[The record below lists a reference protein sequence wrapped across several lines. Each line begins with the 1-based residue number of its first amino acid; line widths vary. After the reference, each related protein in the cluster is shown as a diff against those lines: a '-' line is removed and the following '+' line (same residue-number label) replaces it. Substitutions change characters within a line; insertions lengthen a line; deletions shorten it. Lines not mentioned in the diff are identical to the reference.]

1 MAHPLFEQLAN
12 SSFENMTDN
21 QPAPTAHNPRDPFA
35 QTADA
40 FANPDQGL
48 GKGTEGPQQSQT
60 VTSFSAHMKP
70 WSDEAKPRARGRK

>member
-1 MAHPLFEQLAN
+1 MHSLIEAMQN
-12 SSFENMTDN
+12 SAFANMTN
-21 QPAPTAHNPRDPFA
+21 ASAAPAPTTHNAHDPFA

-40 FANPDQGL
+40 FASPDQGL

-70 WSDEAKPRARGRK
+70 WSDQAKPRGRK